1 MPGIFFIVDFLLDGE
16 FGRSILSKG
25 QLVVKRFH
33 YLSLNGPVLV
43 WYLKCKGKLMANVIH
58 DGSAGHVENRSKE
71 QTAKLGFIRDLVIF
85 WFVIFL
91 VVLCW
96 TNNIMVTAILIGA
109 YGLRSYLWPNKE
121 DHVLFVGGAILG
133 PIAEII
139 ATSVGIWQYTIPT
152 FFNIPLWL
160 PFAWGFATVLI
171 IRIALAFV
179 KKQ

>member
-1 MPGIFFIVDFLLDGE
+1 MVQESPTGE
-16 FGRSILSKG
+16 AV
-25 QLVVKRFH
+25 QH
-33 YLSLNGPVLV
+33 
-43 WYLKCKGKLMANVIH
+43 
-58 DGSAGHVENRSKE
+58 SKE
-71 QTAKLGFIRDLVIF
+71 HTPRFGLIRDLFIF

-91 VVLCW
+91 VVFCW
-96 TNNIMVTAILIGA
+96 TNNILVTAILIGA

-121 DHVLFVGGAILG
+121 DHVLYVGGAILG
-133 PIAEII
+133 AIAEII

>member
-1 MPGIFFIVDFLLDGE
+1 
-16 FGRSILSKG
+16 
-25 QLVVKRFH
+25 
-33 YLSLNGPVLV
+33 
-43 WYLKCKGKLMANVIH
+43 MANIAQE
-58 DGSAGHVENRSKE
+58 GSAGEAIQHAKE
-71 QTAKLGFIRDLVIF
+71 CSARFGLIRDLFIF

-91 VVLCW
+91 VILCW
-96 TNNIMVTAILIGA
+96 TNNILVTAILVCA

-121 DHVLFVGGAILG
+121 DHVLYAGGAILG

-179 KKQ
+179 KR